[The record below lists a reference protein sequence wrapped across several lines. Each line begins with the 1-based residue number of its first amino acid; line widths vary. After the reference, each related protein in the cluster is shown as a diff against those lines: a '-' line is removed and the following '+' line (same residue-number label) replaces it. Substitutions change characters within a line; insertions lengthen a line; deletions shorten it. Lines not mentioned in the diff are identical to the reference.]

1 MQMKG
6 ATGELFKYNSTWH
19 AFKVIVK
26 SEGVY
31 GLFKGMWPNLL
42 KVKIL
47 YNAFFYSPTATW
59 ISLSSLIRRWAVYSE
74 TFTEP
79 KEHPLDIDL
88 LLAFYCPRLLQ
99 GDYGQPH
106 RKVTGAR
113 GISRLSFCQQS
124 WKLKNSGGF
133 CLLVG
138 LLVLNHMYL
147 LCPWKNLFLYCH
159 SIARGICT

>member
-47 YNAFFYSPTATW
+47 YNALFLFANGNMNIPIIPDTEMGGGGVGW
-59 ISLSSLIRRWAVYSE
+59 GGVYSE
-74 TFTEP
+74 TFTEQ

-88 LLAFYCPRLLQ
+88 LLDFYCPRLL
-99 GDYGQPH
+99 
-106 RKVTGAR
+106 
-113 GISRLSFCQQS
+113 
-124 WKLKNSGGF
+124 
-133 CLLVG
+133 
-138 LLVLNHMYL
+138 
-147 LCPWKNLFLYCH
+147 
-159 SIARGICT
+159 